1 MLKSKWVG
9 LLYAMGQRPSACGL
23 QTDLVVAAQPAKPSR
38 LSFGRST
45 SILAAMLAMLAGSN
59 STVFASAGC
68 DAVNSHRLDFFVQAN
83 AGHNGGKV
91 SGFVAGDQVTL
102 HVTRVGGG
110 TTSAR
115 ITDSNFGIILIDD
128 DSNAASATVSYTVT
142 GNSDTTLTDQAKDDG
157 TVTSTNV
164 VATCIPATSSSS
176 PTVSGLSPNSG
187 PVAGGTSVA
196 ITGTGFTG
204 ATVVKFGG
212 ANATAFSVNS
222 ATSITATAPAGF
234 GTVDIAVTTP
244 AGTST
249 ISVADRFT
257 YVAGA
262 SVVALS
268 SSSNPSQAGQ
278 PVTFT
283 SIITGSVGT
292 PTGTVTFKD
301 GGTVLRTVSLL
312 GGTASFTT
320 SSLSV
325 GSHSMTATYNGD
337 SNFLAATSVVLQ
349 QAVGVPTDSL
359 KLRNLQIEASKLVA
373 QTSGA
378 AISGAIDG
386 AISDAFSA
394 TGGTPVAVGP
404 NGFTVNFASEPQ
416 SDVMRRTDEA
426 FSALGYAGNIS
437 TKVPPRIERDWS
449 VWADVRGTGFERNDA
464 LADTHGNQL
473 NVTGGIGYKFAPDL
487 LAGVFTGYEHFNY
500 TVESLSGKL
509 SGDGGTVGAYAAY
522 RFAPHWRVDGALGW
536 SDVAYAARAGTAAGS
551 FTGSRWLATGA
562 LTGDY
567 RYGGFV
573 IEPSARIYAL
583 WESENAYTDSLGTLQ
598 AARNFSEGRVAA
610 GGKVIYPWQA
620 TSDLLVSPYVGLY
633 GDYRFSSDTALP
645 VGIAFV
651 GIKDGWSERV
661 TGGLTMK
668 SGLAGP
674 SLSLG
679 AELGGLGAGYD
690 LWSAN
695 ARMNWPF

>member
-9 LLYAMGQRPSACGL
+9 VLYAMGQRPSACGL
-23 QTDLVVAAQPAKPSR
+23 QTDLVAAQPAGPSR

-45 SILAAMLAMLAGSN
+45 AILAATLAVLVGSESTALAS
-59 STVFASAGC
+59 SGC
-68 DAVNSHRLDFFVQAN
+68 DAVNAGGFDFSPPQPNAPAFVTVNHFA
-83 AGHNGGKV
+83 V
-91 SGFVAGDQVTL
+91 GDKIVFNVTL
-102 HVTRVGGG
+102 ITGASWTLVRG
-110 TTSAR
+110 TTNVPTTELDTQTTSTAR
-115 ITDSNFGIILIDD
+115 PF
-128 DSNAASATVSYTVT
+128 TVT
-142 GNSDTTLTDQAKDDG
+142 GNNGDTEL
-157 TVTSTNV
+157 STF
-164 VATCIPATSSSS
+164 
-176 PTVSGLSPNSG
+176 LF
-187 PVAGGTSVA
+187 PV
-196 ITGTGFTG
+196 
-204 ATVVKFGG
+204 
-212 ANATAFSVNS
+212 
-222 ATSITATAPAGF
+222 
-234 GTVDIAVTTP
+234 
-244 AGTST
+244 
-249 ISVADRFT
+249 
-257 YVAGA
+257 
-262 SVVALS
+262 
-268 SSSNPSQAGQ
+268 
-278 PVTFT
+278 
-283 SIITGSVGT
+283 GS
-292 PTGTVTFKD
+292 
-301 GGTVLRTVSLL
+301 
-312 GGTASFTT
+312 GTASQTARCTPAANT
-320 SSLSV
+320 SNQNLDSQALRELQLQLSKTV
-325 GSHSMTATYNGD
+325 ATN
-337 SNFLAATSVVLQ
+337 
-349 QAVGVPTDSL
+349 
-359 KLRNLQIEASKLVA
+359 
-373 QTSGA
+373 SGA
-378 AISGAIDG
+378 AITGAIDG

-394 TGGTPVAVGP
+394 SGGSPISAGP
-404 NGFTVNFASEPQ
+404 GGVRFNFAAEPQ
-416 SDVMRRTDEA
+416 SDVARRTDQA
-426 FSALGYAGNIS
+426 FSALGYAGNI
-437 TKVPPRIERDWS
+437 TKAPSRVPDRDWS
-449 VWADVRGTGFERNDA
+449 LWADVRGTGFDQNDA
-464 LADTHGNQL
+464 LARMHGNQL
-473 NVTGGIGYKFAPDL
+473 NVTGGVGYKFAPDL

-536 SDVAYAARAGTAAGS
+536 SDVAYGARAGTAAGS

-567 RYGGFV
+567 RYGAFV
-573 IEPSARIYAL
+573 LEPSARIYAL